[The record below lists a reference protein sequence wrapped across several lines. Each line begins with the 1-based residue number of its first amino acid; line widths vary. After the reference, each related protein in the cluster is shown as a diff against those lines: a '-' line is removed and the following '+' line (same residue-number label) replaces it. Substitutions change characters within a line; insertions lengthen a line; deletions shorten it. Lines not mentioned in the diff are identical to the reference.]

1 MTMYA
6 VSSVGIYRDKYTPIT
21 NPDGTMKVQ
30 NVIVDTNT
38 EELFSD
44 CDTIFQIENKYE
56 MFWNRLNYDYRNSE
70 IVKVVKVEEL
80 SDKYLKLVK

>member
-6 VSSVGIYRDKYTPIT
+6 VSSVGIYRDNYTPIT

-30 NVIVDTNT
+30 NEIIDTNT
-38 EELFSD
+38 NELFSD
-44 CDTIFQIENKYE
+44 CETVFQIENKYE
-56 MFWNRLNYDYRNSE
+56 RFWNRLNYDYRNSS

-80 SDKYLKLVK
+80 SDNYLKLVK